1 MWERGVP
8 SSLARHRRE
17 GHTLERELIER
28 TEEAEHKAAQS
39 PGRRKKVRSLR
50 LDVAVPVFN
59 AVHRVTGLPAK
70 PVPQNPN
77 GKGSSKATSFFTGL

>member
-28 TEEAEHKAAQS
+28 TKEAEHKAAQS

-50 LDVAVPVFN
+50 LDV